1 MPECRTYSV
10 LIGSAPEGKAALLA
24 EARARAIPHVRG
36 ALITG
41 DRLKITVDAG
51 SAGGIA
57 AIASEVRR
65 IFAPRSLPAAA
76 PRAGRIVK
84 APRASAAE
92 MKSQEQRPSSDADD
106 FEKEFRGHRRSA
118 IISLVC
124 FGAFLGLKYL
134 APQVYASTGL
144 IRSAAVLLMSTELFR
159 SGIAGAVKERRPN
172 ADTLTV
178 TAVTASVLAG
188 KPESSLT
195 LLAISN
201 FSEMLTS
208 LAARRARTNI
218 SRLVGLNV
226 RDVWIRENSIEKKV
240 PLKSVRPGMTVL
252 VFTGEKI
259 PVDGTVIEGMAAVDQ
274 AALTGES
281 RPADKNPG
289 DRAFAGSVVML
300 GNLAIRADRVGDDT
314 SLSRIIH
321 MVEDAN
327 KTRAPVQNYADHM
340 ASMLVPVS
348 FIGALVVYL
357 ATRDISRVLNMLFID
372 FSCGLK
378 LSTATAI
385 SAAIS
390 RCARSGILI
399 KGGSFIEAAAGVNSV
414 VLDKTGTITNGRPE
428 VVNITA
434 AEGISSETVL
444 MAAASAEVH
453 STHPLAISV
462 LDEVKKQGLEIPG
475 HTEAETVIGRGIR
488 AEVEAFD
495 GFSGGEVLVG
505 SLAFMKE
512 NSVTGVLEPEKLSPA
527 ASVIYVSG
535 AGKFMGAL
543 EISDSVRGDFRR
555 AINRLRYQGV
565 EEIMMLTGDNRE
577 AAAAIASS
585 LGLDGYEA
593 EVLPEDKANIVNR
606 VKSKGVTLMCGDGIN
621 DAPALAY
628 ADIGVAMGKGCTDT
642 AMETADVT
650 INSDDPLKL
659 PEFVSI
665 GKKTMGIVHFNF
677 GVTIVVN
684 SIAMTL
690 GAMGMI
696 TPLLATL
703 VHNASTLGVVLNS
716 SRILVSKD
724 RNYRRLPR
732 LGRLPAANTDAEY
745 SRSAQTGE

>member
-281 RPADKNPG
+281 RPADKKPG

-357 ATRDISRVLNMLFID
+357 ATRDISRVLN
-372 FSCGLK
+372 
-378 LSTATAI
+378 
-385 SAAIS
+385 IS